1 MLKTDD
7 QERTGQDGSKLQWS
21 NQTRGQMG
29 KGYVNGK
36 KARACMVHVCV
47 SVGVGGHFGSNGL
60 KKIISLPSTL
70 QIVHITLN
78 YFVFY

>member
-1 MLKTDD
+1 
-7 QERTGQDGSKLQWS
+7 
-21 NQTRGQMG
+21 MG

-60 KKIISLPSTL
+60 KKNYIT
-70 QIVHITLN
+70 TLN
-78 YFVFY
+78 FANSTYNPQLFCVLLDLFDLEL

>member
-36 KARACMVHVCV
+36 KARACMVHFVCRW
-47 SVGVGGHFGSNGL
+47 GWGAFWFKRI